1 MNYGVLTEAAHV
13 DPRNRPT
20 ANRVASGSIVSV
32 QMKLVR
38 ERLQSPC
45 VLLIL
50 IGPVLLPPQHICDLG
65 VPMAC
70 VHFFALVCI
79 GTAS

>member
-20 ANRVASGSIVSV
+20 ANRVANGSIVSV
-32 QMKLVR
+32 QVKLVR
-38 ERLQSPC
+38 VRLQSPC
-45 VLLIL
+45 VVVLTL

-65 VPMAC
+65 VPMAY
-70 VHFFALVCI
+70 VHFFA
-79 GTAS
+79 